1 MYVFTYYILILSKP
15 IFGASPWQRHFWV
28 VCEGL
33 RQLVGW
39 VWSAPSMNK
48 NIALV

>member
-1 MYVFTYYILILSKP
+1 MYVFTHKNFLFPRQFLV
-15 IFGASPWQRHFWV
+15 ASPWQRHFWV

-39 VWSAPSMNK
+39 VWSAPSVNK